1 MTERVSPDETQGV
14 RVTSVASTPSSLL
27 DVASRD
33 TLAELEFAEA
43 LTVVAGHAVGELGA
57 ARVRARRPATDVD
70 AIRRELRMVREVRDV
85 LVRNDPFRPEAVADL
100 GESIA
105 RLGVAGSVLEGAEL
119 AALGAALLSMRAVGG
134 ELKRIAGS
142 APSAAALATE
152 LPPRDLERGILR
164 AVEPDGTVRDDASPA
179 LKRARERVRETRA
192 RLVRLLEEL
201 VRRLEPADR
210 SPDASVTV
218 RNGRYVVPIR
228 RDARSRFRG
237 IVHGESGSGATLFVE
252 PQDAVE
258 LGNDLTVSEAEE
270 SRAVLQVLR
279 DLSERAR
286 AHRQRIAAG
295 WEMCIAADDLYARA
309 RYAATVGGAEP
320 TLTSVSADFHLT
332 LREARHPLLLA
343 EGVEVVPFDLQL
355 GGDRCALVISG
366 PNTGGKTVLLK
377 AVGLIAALAY
387 AGVIPPVGEGTTLPV
402 FRRIFAV
409 IGDHQSIAANL
420 STFSAHVQRLRDAL
434 AGADA
439 ASLVLVD
446 EIASGTDPVEGAA
459 LAGAVLLDLVARRA
473 LTIVTTHLSQLKDL
487 AARTAGMEN
496 ASLAFDGENL
506 APTYRLLQGV
516 PGRSYGLVIAGRLGV
531 PSSVLRQ
538 AQSLLPAEE
547 RSLDA
552 LLADAERRAQG
563 LEERAAELAGLEA
576 RLEAQR
582 EVLNE
587 LQQQLNDREREL
599 ALQGVELERTGRE
612 QARAFLLEARKRVEE
627 ALGLARATVTEA
639 TAREARRLVEEG
651 VKHEAEALKKLD
663 QVAREKGWT
672 VRGTVIPSPSSTESQ
687 FTKQPYRSPFPV
699 PPSPEID
706 LRGLTAEEAE
716 AALVTAVDNAVVG
729 DLPSLR
735 IIHGKGTGALRAR
748 VQQVLKGDARIASFR
763 PGAGPEGGTGVTIV
777 ELAP

>member
-33 TLAELEFAEA
+33 TLGELEFAEA
-43 LTVVAGHAVGELGA
+43 LNVVAGHAVGELGA
-57 ARVRARRPATDVD
+57 ARVRARRPGTGVD
-70 AIRRELRMVREVRDV
+70 AIRHELHMVREMRDL

-100 GESIA
+100 AESVA

-119 AALGAALLSMRAVGG
+119 AALGAALMSMRVVGG
-134 ELKRIAGS
+134 ELKRIAAS
-142 APSAAALATE
+142 APSAAALATD
-152 LPPRDLERGILR
+152 LPPRDLEREILR
-164 AVEPDGTVRDDASPA
+164 ALEPDGTVRDDASPA

-192 RLVRLLEEL
+192 RLVRLLEDL
-201 VRRLEPADR
+201 ARRLEPADR
-210 SPDASVTV
+210 SPDATVTV
-218 RNGRYVVPIR
+218 RSGRYVVPIR

-258 LGNDLTVSEAEE
+258 LGNDLSVSEAEA

-320 TLTSVSADFHLT
+320 TLAAVSPVPAVLPLM

-355 GGDRCALVISG
+355 GGDRCVLVISG
-366 PNTGGKTVLLK
+366 PNTGGKSVLLK
-377 AVGLIAALAY
+377 AVGLITALAY

-402 FRRIFAV
+402 FRRIVAV
-409 IGDHQSIAANL
+409 VGDHQSIAANL

-459 LAGAVLLDLVARRA
+459 LAGALLLELVARRA
-473 LTIVTTHLSQLKDL
+473 RTVVTTHLSQLKDL

-496 ASLAFDGENL
+496 ASLAFDAENL

-538 AQSLLPAEE
+538 AESLLPAEE

-552 LLADAERRAQG
+552 LLADVERRAQG
-563 LEERAAELAGLEA
+563 LEERASELAGLEA

-599 ALQGVELERTGRE
+599 AVQGVELERTGRE

-627 ALGLARATVTEA
+627 ALGLARAAVTEA
-639 TAREARRLVEEG
+639 TAREARRLVEAG

-663 QVAREKGWT
+663 DAAKKKGWT
-672 VRGTVIPSPSSTESQ
+672 VKSS
-687 FTKQPYRSPFPV
+687 RFPLPV
-699 PPSPEID
+699 SPEVD

-716 AALVTAVDNAVVG
+716 TVLTSAVDHAVVG
-729 DLPSLR
+729 DLRRLR
-735 IIHGKGTGALRAR
+735 VIHGKGTGALRAR
-748 VQQVLKGDARIASFR
+748 VQQVLQGDSRIAAFR
-763 PGAGPEGGTGVTIV
+763 LGEASEGGTGVTIV

>member
-1 MTERVSPDETQGV
+1 MTERVSPDETPGV

-27 DVASRD
+27 DVASVD

-43 LTVVAGHAVGELGA
+43 LNVVAAHAVGELGA

-70 AIRRELRMVREVRDV
+70 AIRRELRMVREVRDL
-85 LVRNDPFRPEAVADL
+85 LVRKDPFRPEGVADL

-119 AALGAALLSMRAVGG
+119 AALGAALMSMWVVGG
-134 ELKRIAGS
+134 ELKRIAAS
-142 APSAAALATE
+142 APSAAALATD
-152 LPPRDLERGILR
+152 LPPRDLEREILR
-164 AVEPDGTVRDDASPA
+164 ALEPDGTVRDDASPA

-192 RLVRLLEEL
+192 RLVRLLEDL
-201 VRRLEPADR
+201 ARRLEPADR
-210 SPDASVTV
+210 SPDATVTV
-218 RNGRYVVPIR
+218 RNGRYVVSIR

-258 LGNDLTVSEAEE
+258 LGNDLSVCEAEE

-286 AHRQRIAAG
+286 VHRQRIAAG
-295 WEMCIAADDLYARA
+295 WEMCIGADDLYARA

-320 TLTSVSADFHLT
+320 QLAAVSAVPAVLPLM

-409 IGDHQSIAANL
+409 VGDHQSIAANL

-459 LAGAVLLDLVARRA
+459 LAGALLLALVARRA
-473 LTIVTTHLSQLKDL
+473 LTVVTTHLSQLKDL

-496 ASLAFDGENL
+496 ASLAFDAENL

-531 PSSVLRQ
+531 PFSVLRQ
-538 AQSLLPAEE
+538 AESLLPAEE

-552 LLADAERRAQG
+552 LLADGERRAQ
-563 LEERAAELAGLEA
+563 ELGGLEA
-576 RLEAQR
+576 RLAAQR

-587 LQQQLNDREREL
+587 LQQQLNDRERAL
-599 ALQGVELERTGRE
+599 AFQGVELERTGRE

-627 ALGLARATVTEA
+627 ALGLARAAVTEA

-663 QVAREKGWT
+663 DVAKKKGWT
-672 VRGTVIPSPSSTESQ
+672 VKSGNVKRETGNVVASH
-687 FTKQPYRSPFPV
+687 FTLPV
-699 PPSPEID
+699 SREVD

-716 AALVTAVDNAVVG
+716 AALISAIDNAVVG
-729 DLPSLR
+729 DLRRLR
-735 IIHGKGTGALRAR
+735 VIHGKGTGALRAR
-748 VQQVLKGDARIASFR
+748 VQQVLKGDLRIAAFR
-763 PGAGPEGGTGVTIV
+763 LGEAPEGGTGVTIV

>member
-1 MTERVSPDETQGV
+1 M
-14 RVTSVASTPSSLL
+14 TSVASTPSSLL
-27 DVASRD
+27 DVASVD

-43 LTVVAGHAVGELGA
+43 LNVVAAHAVGELGA

-70 AIRRELRMVREVRDV
+70 AIRRELRMVREVRDL
-85 LVRNDPFRPEAVADL
+85 LVRKDPFRPEGVADL

-119 AALGAALLSMRAVGG
+119 AALGAALMSMWVVGG
-134 ELKRIAGS
+134 ELKRIAAS
-142 APSAAALATE
+142 APSAAALATD
-152 LPPRDLERGILR
+152 LPPRDLEREILR
-164 AVEPDGTVRDDASPA
+164 ALEPDGTVRDDASPA

-192 RLVRLLEEL
+192 RLVRLLEDL
-201 VRRLEPADR
+201 ARRLEPADR
-210 SPDASVTV
+210 SPDATVTV

-258 LGNDLTVSEAEE
+258 LGNDLSVCEAEE

-286 AHRQRIAAG
+286 VHRQRIAAG
-295 WEMCIAADDLYARA
+295 WEMCIGADDLYARA

-320 TLTSVSADFHLT
+320 QLAAVSAVPAVLPLM

-409 IGDHQSIAANL
+409 VGDHQSIAANL

-459 LAGAVLLDLVARRA
+459 LAGALLLALVARRA
-473 LTIVTTHLSQLKDL
+473 LTVVTTHLSQLKDL

-496 ASLAFDGENL
+496 ASLAFDAENL

-531 PSSVLRQ
+531 PFSVLRQ
-538 AQSLLPAEE
+538 AESLLPAEE

-552 LLADAERRAQG
+552 LLADGERRAQ
-563 LEERAAELAGLEA
+563 ELGGLEA
-576 RLEAQR
+576 RLAAQR

-587 LQQQLNDREREL
+587 LQQQLNDRERAL
-599 ALQGVELERTGRE
+599 AFQGVELERTGRE

-627 ALGLARATVTEA
+627 ALGLARAAVTEA

-663 QVAREKGWT
+663 DVAKKKGWT
-672 VRGTVIPSPSSTESQ
+672 VKSGNVKRETGNVVASH
-687 FTKQPYRSPFPV
+687 FTLPV
-699 PPSPEID
+699 SREVD

-716 AALVTAVDNAVVG
+716 AALISAIDNAVVG
-729 DLPSLR
+729 DLRRLR
-735 IIHGKGTGALRAR
+735 VIHGKGTGALRAR
-748 VQQVLKGDARIASFR
+748 VQQVLKGDLRIAAFR
-763 PGAGPEGGTGVTIV
+763 LGEAPEGGTGVTIV

>member
-1 MTERVSPDETQGV
+1 M
-14 RVTSVASTPSSLL
+14 TSVASTPSSLL
-27 DVASRD
+27 DVASVD

-43 LTVVAGHAVGELGA
+43 LNVVAAHAVGELGA

-70 AIRRELRMVREVRDV
+70 AIRRELRMVREVRDL
-85 LVRNDPFRPEAVADL
+85 LVRKDPFRPEGVADL

-119 AALGAALLSMRAVGG
+119 AALGAALMSMWVVGG
-134 ELKRIAGS
+134 ELKRIAAS
-142 APSAAALATE
+142 APSAAALATD
-152 LPPRDLERGILR
+152 LPPRDLEREILR
-164 AVEPDGTVRDDASPA
+164 ALEPDGTVRDDASPA

-192 RLVRLLEEL
+192 RLVRLLEDL
-201 VRRLEPADR
+201 ARRLEPADR
-210 SPDASVTV
+210 SPDATVTV
-218 RNGRYVVPIR
+218 RNGRYVVSIR

-258 LGNDLTVSEAEE
+258 LGNDLSVCEAEE

-286 AHRQRIAAG
+286 VHRQRIAAG
-295 WEMCIAADDLYARA
+295 WEMCIGADDLYARA

-320 TLTSVSADFHLT
+320 QLAAVSAVPAVLPLM

-409 IGDHQSIAANL
+409 VGDHQSIAANL

-459 LAGAVLLDLVARRA
+459 LAGALLLALVARRA
-473 LTIVTTHLSQLKDL
+473 LTVVTTHLSQLKDL

-496 ASLAFDGENL
+496 ASLAFDAENL

-531 PSSVLRQ
+531 PFSVLRQ
-538 AQSLLPAEE
+538 AESLLPAEE

-552 LLADAERRAQG
+552 LLADGERRAQ
-563 LEERAAELAGLEA
+563 ELGGLEA
-576 RLEAQR
+576 RLAAQR

-587 LQQQLNDREREL
+587 LQQQLNDRERAL
-599 ALQGVELERTGRE
+599 AFQGVELERTGRE

-627 ALGLARATVTEA
+627 ALGLARAAVTEA

-663 QVAREKGWT
+663 DVAKKKGWT
-672 VRGTVIPSPSSTESQ
+672 VKSGNVKRETGNVVASH
-687 FTKQPYRSPFPV
+687 FTLPV
-699 PPSPEID
+699 SREVD

-716 AALVTAVDNAVVG
+716 AALISAIDNAVVG
-729 DLPSLR
+729 DLRRLR
-735 IIHGKGTGALRAR
+735 VIHGKGTGALRAR
-748 VQQVLKGDARIASFR
+748 VQQVLKGDLRIAAFR
-763 PGAGPEGGTGVTIV
+763 LGEAPEGGTGVTIV